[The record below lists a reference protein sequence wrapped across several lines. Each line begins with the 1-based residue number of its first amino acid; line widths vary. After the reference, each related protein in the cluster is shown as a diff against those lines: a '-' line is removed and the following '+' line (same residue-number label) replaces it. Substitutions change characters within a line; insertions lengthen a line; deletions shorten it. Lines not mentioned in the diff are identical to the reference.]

1 MEANK
6 ILKEQRDTAEM
17 ENKVVENKQTN
28 YENGIM
34 TRIREAKE
42 LKENRTTSPLGIHLI
57 AIRR

>member
-17 ENKVVENKQTN
+17 ENKVVESKQTN

-42 LKENRTTSPLGIHLI
+42 LKENRRTPLHLWEYI
-57 AIRR
+57 